1 MPPRLAD
8 RLNAGRRRRFI
19 GRANELQLFASA
31 LAADE
36 PPFYVLF
43 VYGPGGVGKSS
54 LLAQFA
60 QLAGEHGVAT
70 CTIDAR
76 NIEAFPEAFL
86 GALAIGMGL
95 RPDQSPVEAMA
106 ASGRRHCIL
115 VDTYELMA
123 PLDGWL
129 RDSFLPELPE
139 GTLFVTAGRNPPA
152 HLWRADPGW
161 QPLVRSVALRNLSPD
176 EGRAYLTQRNIPDH
190 EMQAVLDFTHSYPLA
205 LSLVADLY
213 DQRPSFQFHPRAAPD
228 IVKVL
233 IEQLLQRV
241 PGHAHRSALEACALV
256 RVTTESLL
264 AEMTGLSDVGELFD
278 WLRSLSFMDTR
289 PGGLF
294 PHDLARDA
302 LVADLK
308 WRNPEWYAE
317 LHRRARTSYIRRIEH
332 GQGPEQQLA
341 LFDLVFLHRENPVVR
356 PVFEWQASGRVLPG
370 VMQADDVPPL
380 VDMVRRL
387 EGVDSAR
394 LAERWL
400 GAQPEAVV
408 VFRESDG
415 APAGFVQFLNMS
427 ALGEDELASDPALAA
442 AHAMLQ
448 RTAALR
454 PGERVSYFRFWMAAE
469 THQQVSPTQS
479 LIFINMVR
487 HYLATPG
494 LAYTLIP
501 CVDPNFWLPVFGY
514 ADLTRLPAADFTI
527 DGKTFGV
534 FGHDWRAVPPPQ
546 WLELLGEREIAM
558 TPQAVQPPAPAE
570 RLVVLSEEEFAGAVT
585 AALRGLARPDGLRDN
600 PLLRSRLVAQR
611 AGDGDRAAALRKLLL
626 ETAETLNASPKDVK
640 FYRAVYHTYIQPAPT
655 QEAAAELL
663 DVPFSSYRRHL
674 KTGVDQI
681 TEMLW
686 HREVGG

>member
-8 RLNAGRRRRFI
+8 RLSAGRRRRFI
-19 GRANELQLFASA
+19 GRTNELQLFASA
-31 LAADE
+31 LTADE
-36 PPFYVLF
+36 LPFCALF

-60 QLAGEHGVAT
+60 QLCSEHGVSA
-70 CTIDAR
+70 CIIDAR
-76 NIEAFPEAFL
+76 NIEAFPDAFL

-95 RPDQSPVEAMA
+95 RPDQSPIDVMVAG
-106 ASGRRHCIL
+106 SGRHCIF
-115 VDTYELMA
+115 VDTYELLA
-123 PLDGWL
+123 PLDSWL
-129 RDSFLPELPE
+129 RDSFLPELPD

-213 DQRPSFQFHPRAAPD
+213 DQRPTFQFHPRAAPD

-233 IEQLLQRV
+233 IEQLLLRV

-256 RVTTESLL
+256 RVMTESLL
-264 AEMTGLSDVGELFD
+264 AEMTGLSDVGDLFD
-278 WLRSLSFMDTR
+278 WLRSLSFMDAR

-302 LVADLK
+302 LIADLK

-370 VMQADDVPPL
+370 PLLEADVPQL
-380 VDMVRRL
+380 VEMVRRQ
-387 EGVDSAR
+387 EGSDSAA
-394 LAERWL
+394 LATRWI
-400 GAQPEAVV
+400 AQQPESVV
-408 VFRESDG
+408 VFRDSDG
-415 APAGFVQFLNMS
+415 LSAGFVMFLNLT
-427 ALGEDELASDPALAA
+427 ALGADVRALDPALVAA
-442 AHAMLQ
+442 EAML
-448 RTAALR
+448 RATASLR
-454 PGERVSYFRFWMAAE
+454 PGERVTYFRFWMAAD
-469 THQQVSPTQS
+469 THQQVSPIQS

-501 CVDPNFWLPVFGY
+501 CADPDFWIPVFGY
-514 ADLTRLPAADFTI
+514 ADLTRLPAADFTL
-527 DGKTFGV
+527 DGRRYGV

-558 TPQAVQPPAPAE
+558 APQTVQPPAPTE
-570 RLVVLSEEEFAGAVT
+570 RLVVLSGEEFAEAVA
-585 AALRGLARPDGLRDN
+585 AALRGLARPDGLRDS

-640 FYRAVYHTYIQPAPT
+640 FYRAVYHTYVQPAPT

-686 HREVGG
+686 RCEVGG